1 MIDLKQY
8 LNSMYDKCI
17 DDIFLSGRSGY
28 WSNLSQKDPV
38 VSNLCT
44 QIDIEN
50 AVNKANRRIARK
62 KKELEK
68 NNQEIKS

>member
-1 MIDLKQY
+1 
-8 LNSMYDKCI
+8 
-17 DDIFLSGRSGY
+17 
-28 WSNLSQKDPV
+28 V

-68 NNQEIKS
+68 NNQKIKN